1 MLQLSQCKLSWQED
15 SFSKLQKKAAK
26 LLGISVEDFTQFTI
40 VKRSLD
46 ARKKPN
52 LFVLYTVR
60 FSCRRESEVLKR
72 NRKNL
77 TIAQKEPSLWRQI
90 EEIKNP
96 ERVVV
101 VGAGPAG
108 LFSAYYLSLCGYS
121 PIVIERGAKMEERH
135 ADIQKFWQEGVL
147 KPDSNVAFGEGGA
160 GTFSDG
166 KLNTGVKDKTG
177 RKQFV
182 LQSFVNFGAP
192 EEILYDAKPHIG
204 TDVLQT
210 VITNMRLAMEQK
222 GCEFL
227 FHTKMIKILEE
238 NGRVRGV
245 LTQNGEKEEPILCD
259 RVILAIGHSARDT
272 FELLKKEHI
281 TMSQKP
287 FAMGVRVQ
295 HRQEDID
302 CAQYGFNDEKLPA
315 SPYKLTGKTTD
326 GRGVYSF
333 CMCPGGYVVNAS
345 SEEGGLVVNGM
356 SNADRA
362 SGFANSAIV
371 VSVSEE
377 DFEGDDCLAGVALQR
392 KYEKLAYELADGEIP
407 VQRYE
412 DFCNNQPTKAL
423 GKVAPCVEGKWQFS
437 NIRLALPNFII
448 NGIIDG
454 MGQFAEKIH
463 EFDHQDTLLLGLE
476 SRTSSPVRIE
486 RDEDFESVSLA
497 GLYPC
502 GEGAGYAGGIMSAA
516 MDGLRIAMK
525 IQEKK
530 KEESNH
536 A

>member
-52 LFVLYTVR
+52 LFVLYTVK
-60 FSCRRESEVLKR
+60 FSCRRESEVLKK
-72 NRKNL
+72 NRKNKNL
-77 TIAQKEPSLWRQI
+77 SIAKKEPSLWRQI

-121 PIVIERGAKMEERH
+121 PIVVERGAKMEERH

-210 VITNMRLAMEQK
+210 VITNMRLEMEQK
-222 GCEFL
+222 GCRFL
-227 FHTKMIKILEE
+227 FHTKMTKILEE

-245 LTQNGEKEEPILCD
+245 LVQNGEKEETILCE

-302 CAQYGFNDEKLPA
+302 RVQYGFSDEKLPA
-315 SPYKLTGKTTD
+315 SPYKLTGKTT
-326 GRGVYSF
+326 
-333 CMCPGGYVVNAS
+333 
-345 SEEGGLVVNGM
+345 EGGLVVNGM

-392 KYEKLAYELADGEIP
+392 KYEKLAYKLAGGKIP

-412 DFCNNQPTKAL
+412 DFCNNQSTKAL
-423 GKVAPCVEGKWQFS
+423 GKVVPCVEGKWQFS

-463 EFDHQDTLLLGLE
+463 EFDHPDTLLLGLE

-486 RDEDFESVSLA
+486 RDEDFECVSLA